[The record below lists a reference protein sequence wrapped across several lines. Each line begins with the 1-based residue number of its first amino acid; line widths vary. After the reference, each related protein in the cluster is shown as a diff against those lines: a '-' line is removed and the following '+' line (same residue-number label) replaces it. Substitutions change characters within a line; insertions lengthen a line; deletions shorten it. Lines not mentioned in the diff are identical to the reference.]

1 MGAVCS
7 CVGEQSDI
15 IPTNS
20 LGDSEIGS
28 RSQSTCFYAVVSSE
42 TNNQLQLVP
51 TNATT
56 KKTTE
61 SDDSNYDLFGEDTE
75 SEEDDNLRGVS
86 NVVYRQE

>member
-20 LGDSEIGS
+20 LSDSEIGG

-42 TNNQLQLVP
+42 TNNQSQLVP
-51 TNATT
+51 ANATT